1 MAYPRKLK
9 DPAPS
14 LPEFVQLMNA
24 TQGATTPCKRGSEW
38 FSDDLRIQR
47 RAAELC
53 LPCTLLVVCRTYA
66 MAAGEGSGVWGGT
79 TPQDRILLRR
89 KEAA

>member
-1 MAYPRKLK
+1 MANPRKLK

-14 LPEFVQLMNA
+14 LAEFTQLMNA
-24 TQGATTPCKRGSEW
+24 TAPGTLPCKGGTEW
-38 FSDDLRIQR
+38 FSDDPRIQQ

-53 LPCTLLVVCRTYA
+53 RPCALLLVCRTYA
-66 MAAGEGSGVWGGT
+66 MAAGERTGVWGGT
-79 TPQDRILLRR
+79 IPQDRILLRR